1 MEALKFFQNAQEL
14 DTHAKYLTY
23 MAVPFNLLRCGCE
36 SWIITK
42 DKKVKL
48 EVFNIKF
55 LRRINKMRCD
65 DVKDEKI
72 MNE

>member
-1 MEALKFFQNAQEL
+1 
-14 DTHAKYLTY
+14 

-42 DKKVKL
+42 DKKIKI

-72 MNE
+72 MNEYVRIRFNNIKNVEN